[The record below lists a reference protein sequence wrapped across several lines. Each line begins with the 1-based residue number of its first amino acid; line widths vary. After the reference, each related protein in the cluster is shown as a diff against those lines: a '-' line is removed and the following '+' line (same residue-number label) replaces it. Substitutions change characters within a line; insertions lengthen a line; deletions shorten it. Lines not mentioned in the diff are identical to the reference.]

1 MDSHQDLRT
10 PLGRVRGL
18 GSAKS
23 GTEHFWRQRLTA
35 IANVPLAIA
44 FVVIVVSLVGRDHAW
59 AKQILGSPFVAV
71 LLLLFVLSGA
81 YHMRIG
87 MQVII
92 EDYAHTE
99 RWKVALLIANT
110 FFTVAV
116 GLSSAYAILKLS
128 FGV

>member
-1 MDSHQDLRT
+1 MTLRT

-44 FVVIVVSLVGRDHAW
+44 FVVIVMSLMGRNHAA
-59 AKQILGSPFVAV
+59 AKEILGSPPVAIV
-71 LLLLFVLSGA
+71 TLLFVLSGT

-87 MQVII
+87 MQIII
-92 EDYAHTE
+92 EDYVHDDGLRIA
-99 RWKVALLIANT
+99 ALVANT
-110 FFTVAV
+110 FFAFAV
-116 GLSSAYAILKLS
+116 GLVSSYAILKLS